1 MSRARDYVPSNAA
14 QFRVF
19 LQNILDHVDS
29 NIHVDPPIWQ
39 GVPSDRFDTLSNK
52 FNLFETAFNRHI
64 ATPTPANRLARD
76 EAQAE
81 CTRELRGFV
90 NQFLRFPPVTNVD
103 RVEMGIP
110 NHDTIRTDHKVVT
123 EMVDFVLHLRNIRE
137 IMVDFWIQGES
148 HKAKPVG
155 YDGAVI
161 VWDLLDA
168 HPVNP
173 DVLNHHTM
181 ASRTPFALHFDETQ
195 RGKTVYVAAAWQNE
209 RGILGQWSEIKT
221 AIVP

>member
-1 MSRARDYVPSNAA
+1 M
-14 QFRVF
+14 
-19 LQNILDHVDS
+19 QNLLTYTDS
-29 NIHVDPPIWQ
+29 HINVDPPLWANI
-39 GVPSDRFDTLSNK
+39 PADRWDTLAAK
-52 FNLFETAFNRHI
+52 FKTFETAQDRAV
-64 ATPTPANRLARD
+64 ATPTHQNNNDRN

-90 NQFLRFPPVTNVD
+90 NQFLRFPPVNNGD
-103 RVEMGIP
+103 RIAMGIP
-110 NHDTIRTDHKVVT
+110 NHDTIRTDHTVVT

-137 IMVDFWIQGES
+137 ILVDFWIQGES
-148 HKAKPVG
+148 HKAKPQG

-168 HPVNP
+168 HPENP
-173 DVLNHHTM
+173 NVLNNHTM
-181 ASRTPFALHFDETQ
+181 ASRTPFAIHFDETE
-195 RGKTVYVAAAWQNE
+195 RGKTVYVACAWQNE